1 MIAISWHSAK
11 TKKFLVV
18 LPLVAVALL
27 SYLIGSFPTGYLVG
41 RLAGIDI
48 RKVGSGNIGATN
60 VLRVLGKP
68 SGYTVFIFDFVK
80 GTVAVTLSIL
90 IVSRVRPACHET
102 ELVGIITGV
111 LCVIGHSYPVWL
123 GFKGGKGVAT
133 SVGVLFGLMPVA
145 AIIVMLVWLITFQT
159 TKYVSVA
166 SIVAAIALPLVVFIM
181 VHVRKTNGMTLV
193 YFSVCLT
200 ALIIWR
206 HRSNLSRLMKG
217 TEQSFKR
224 K

>member
-1 MIAISWHSAK
+1 M
-11 TKKFLVV
+11 
-18 LPLVAVALL
+18 LPFVAVAFL

-48 RKVGSGNIGATN
+48 RKIGTGNIGATN

-68 SGYTVFIFDFVK
+68 CGYTVFVFDFVK
-80 GTVAVTLSIL
+80 GTIAVTLSIL
-90 IVSRVRPACHET
+90 IVSRVRPLFHET

-133 SVGVLFGLMPVA
+133 SLGVLFGLMPVA
-145 AIIVMLVWLITFQT
+145 ALVVVLVWLITFLV

-166 SIVAAIALPLVVFIM
+166 SIVAAIALPAAVFAM
-181 VHVRKTNGMTLV
+181 VHVRKTNGITLV
-193 YFSVCLT
+193 YFSICLT
-200 ALIIWR
+200 VLIIWR